1 MKVATYSRGKQLA
14 IREEPGGEI
23 IGTMGNMSAA
33 RVESVA
39 DGWVE
44 LTMGGYVREDLVS
57 IYGLVDMTTYS
68 IKQPE
73 TVPKEPQQEMDA
85 VTLAEQ
91 PGETEAKE
99 QPAEDETEAKEQPAE
114 DSGELGSMKLN
125 DLRELARNS
134 GVKIPKNATKD
145 KIIELLLSNE

>member
-23 IGTMGNMSAA
+23 IGTMGNMTAA
-33 RVESVA
+33 RVESIA

-44 LTMGGYVREDLVS
+44 LTMGDYVREDLVS
-57 IYGLVDMTTYS
+57 VYSLVGVATYS

-73 TVPKEPQQEMDA
+73 AAPEGPHDDQEATDA
-85 VTLAEQ
+85 GEQ
-91 PGETEAKE
+91 PLGAEAEEK
-99 QPAEDETEAKEQPAE
+99 QPE

>member
-14 IREEPGGEI
+14 VRKEPGGEI

-73 TVPKEPQQEMDA
+73 TAQKEPQKEMYA
-85 VTLAEQ
+85 VTPAEQ
-91 PGETEAKE
+91 PG
-99 QPAEDETEAKEQPAE
+99 ETEAKEQPAE

>member
-23 IGTMGNMSAA
+23 IGTMGDMTAA
-33 RVESVA
+33 RVESIA

-73 TVPKEPQQEMDA
+73 AAPEEPHDDQEATDA
-85 VTLAEQ
+85 GEQ
-91 PGETEAKE
+91 PLGAEAEEK
-99 QPAEDETEAKEQPAE
+99 QSE

-145 KIIELLLSNE
+145 KIIELLFSNE

>member
-23 IGTMGNMSAA
+23 IGTMGDMTAA
-33 RVESVA
+33 RVESIA

-57 IYGLVDMTTYS
+57 IYSLVSAATYS

-73 TVPKEPQQEMDA
+73 VAPEEPHDDQEATDA
-85 VTLAEQ
+85 GEQ
-91 PGETEAKE
+91 PLGAEAEEK
-99 QPAEDETEAKEQPAE
+99 QSE

>member
-23 IGTMGNMSAA
+23 IGTMGDMTAA
-33 RVESVA
+33 RVESIA

-57 IYGLVDMTTYS
+57 VYSLVSAATYS

-73 TVPKEPQQEMDA
+73 AAPEEPHDDQEATDA
-85 VTLAEQ
+85 GEQ
-91 PGETEAKE
+91 PLGAEAEEK
-99 QPAEDETEAKEQPAE
+99 QSE

>member
-23 IGTMGNMSAA
+23 IGTMGDMTAA
-33 RVESVA
+33 RVESIA

-57 IYGLVDMTTYS
+57 IYGLIDMTTYS

-73 TVPKEPQQEMDA
+73 TAPNEPQQETDA
-85 VTLAEQ
+85 VTSAEQ
-91 PGETEAKE
+91 PGETEAE
-99 QPAEDETEAKEQPAE
+99 EQPAE

>member
-23 IGTMGNMSAA
+23 IGTMGDMTAA
-33 RVESVA
+33 RVESIA

-57 IYGLVDMTTYS
+57 IYSLVGTATYS

-73 TVPKEPQQEMDA
+73 AAPEEPQHKEATDH
-85 VTLAEQ
+85 AEQ
-91 PGETEAKE
+91 PCETEAEE
-99 QPAEDETEAKEQPAE
+99 QQSE

>member
-1 MKVATYSRGKQLA
+1 
-14 IREEPGGEI
+14 
-23 IGTMGNMSAA
+23 MGNMTAA

-99 QPAEDETEAKEQPAE
+99 QPAED
-114 DSGELGSMKLN
+114 SGELGSMKLN

-134 GVKIPKNATKD
+134 GVIIPKNATKD

>member
-23 IGTMGNMSAA
+23 IGTMGDMTAA
-33 RVESVA
+33 RVESIA

-57 IYGLVDMTTYS
+57 VYSLVGVATYS

-73 TVPKEPQQEMDA
+73 AAPEEQHDDQEATDA
-85 VTLAEQ
+85 GEQ
-91 PGETEAKE
+91 PLGAEAEEK
-99 QPAEDETEAKEQPAE
+99 QPE

-134 GVKIPKNATKD
+134 GVKIPKNASKD

>member
-14 IREEPGGEI
+14 VREEPGGEI
-23 IGTMGNMSAA
+23 IGTMGDMTAA
-33 RVESVA
+33 RVESIA

-44 LTMGGYVREDLVS
+44 LTMGGYVRKDLVS
-57 IYGLVDMTTYS
+57 IYGLADMTTYS

-73 TVPKEPQQEMDA
+73 TVPKEPQQEVDA
-85 VTLAEQ
+85 VTPAEQ
-91 PGETEAKE
+91 PGETVAEE
-99 QPAEDETEAKEQPAE
+99 QQPE
-114 DSGELGSMKLN
+114 DSGELGGMKLN

>member
-14 IREEPGGEI
+14 VREEPGGEI
-23 IGTMGNMSAA
+23 IG
-33 RVESVA
+33 V
-39 DGWVE
+39 
-44 LTMGGYVREDLVS
+44 
-57 IYGLVDMTTYS
+57 YGLIDMTTYS

-73 TVPKEPQQEMDA
+73 TAQKESQQEMDA
-85 VTLAEQ
+85 VTPAEQ

-99 QPAEDETEAKEQPAE
+99 QPAEG
-114 DSGELGSMKLN
+114 SGELGSMKLN

>member
-23 IGTMGNMSAA
+23 IGTMGNMTAV

-44 LTMGGYVREDLVS
+44 LTMGGYVREDLVTVYS
-57 IYGLVDMTTYS
+57 LVDTITYS
-68 IKQPE
+68 IKQSE
-73 TVPKEPQQEMDA
+73 AARDEQQEPEA
-85 VTLAEQ
+85 TESSEQ
-91 PGETEAKE
+91 PGEAEAE
-99 QPAEDETEAKEQPAE
+99 AQPAD
-114 DSGELGSMKLN
+114 DSGDLGSMKLN

-134 GVKIPKNATKD
+134 GVSIPKNATKA
-145 KIIELLLSNE
+145 KIDRAAAFQ

>member
-1 MKVATYSRGKQLA
+1 MKVATYSRGKRLA

-23 IGTMGNMSAA
+23 IGTMGDMTAA
-33 RVESVA
+33 RVESIA

-57 IYGLVDMTTYS
+57 IYSLVGTATYS

-73 TVPKEPQQEMDA
+73 EPQHEEATDH
-85 VTLAEQ
+85 AEQ
-91 PGETEAKE
+91 PCETEAEE
-99 QPAEDETEAKEQPAE
+99 QQSE
-114 DSGELGSMKLN
+114 DSGELGGMKLN

>member
-14 IREEPGGEI
+14 VREEPGGKI

-57 IYGLVDMTTYS
+57 IYGLIDMTTYS

-73 TVPKEPQQEMDA
+73 TVQMDA
-85 VTLAEQ
+85 VTPAEQ
-91 PGETEAKE
+91 PGETE
-99 QPAEDETEAKEQPAE
+99 DKEQPAE

>member
-23 IGTMGNMSAA
+23 IGTMGDMTAA
-33 RVESVA
+33 RVESIA

-57 IYGLVDMTTYS
+57 IYGLVGTATYS

-73 TVPKEPQQEMDA
+73 AAPE
-85 VTLAEQ
+85 EQ
-91 PGETEAKE
+91 H
-99 QPAEDETEAKEQPAE
+99 E

>member
-23 IGTMGNMSAA
+23 IGTMGNMTAA

-57 IYGLVDMTTYS
+57 VYGLVDMTTYS

-73 TVPKEPQQEMDA
+73 TAPKEPQQEMDA
-85 VTLAEQ
+85 VTPAEQ

-99 QPAEDETEAKEQPAE
+99 QPGETEAKEQPAE

>member
-1 MKVATYSRGKQLA
+1 MKVATYNRGKQLA

-57 IYGLVDMTTYS
+57 IYGLIDMTTYS

-73 TVPKEPQQEMDA
+73 TVPKEPQQ
-85 VTLAEQ
+85 
-91 PGETEAKE
+91 
-99 QPAEDETEAKEQPAE
+99 
-114 DSGELGSMKLN
+114 
-125 DLRELARNS
+125 
-134 GVKIPKNATKD
+134 
-145 KIIELLLSNE
+145 

>member
-23 IGTMGNMSAA
+23 IGTMGDMTAA
-33 RVESVA
+33 RVESIA

-57 IYGLVDMTTYS
+57 VYSLVGVATYS

-73 TVPKEPQQEMDA
+73 AAPEEQCDDQEATDA
-85 VTLAEQ
+85 GEQ
-91 PGETEAKE
+91 PLGAEAEEK
-99 QPAEDETEAKEQPAE
+99 QPE

>member
-23 IGTMGNMSAA
+23 IGTMGNMTAA

-57 IYGLVDMTTYS
+57 IYGLIDMTTYS

-73 TVPKEPQQEMDA
+73 TVPKEPQQETDA
-85 VTLAEQ
+85 VMPAEQ
-91 PGETEAKE
+91 PGETEAEEK
-99 QPAEDETEAKEQPAE
+99 QPE

-145 KIIELLLSNE
+145 KIIELLLSDE